1 MPDVRP
7 IAAIGVSSFL
17 PPLSYEDTRL
27 GKIETRL
34 TGGSDLAIV
43 YRAITN

>member
-1 MPDVRP
+1 LTFDQHRPLAFPANSFGRSVR
-7 IAAIGVSSFL
+7 GHL
-17 PPLSYEDTRL
+17 LSE
-27 GKIETRL
+27 IETRL